1 MTVMSILARKGHHV
15 LTIEPTAALSVA
27 TKLLAERRIGA
38 LVVTGADHRIGP
50 RAAADS
56 GTNVS
61 GPTAVLVPIGNAAGA
76 RQNRQ
81 SSVPVSPARHGPISS
96 PANGCSS
103 SCYALRSIG
112 PSHDGECVAVRLIH
126 VHDDDPDGEAA

>member
-1 MTVMSILARKGHHV
+1 MAQPDHDNSAHTGLRRARSRADTFDMIRPE
-15 LTIEPTAALSVA
+15 LT
-27 TKLLAERRIGA
+27 R
-38 LVVTGADHRIGP
+38 ADHRIGP

-76 RQNRQ
+76 RQNRR
-81 SSVPVSPARHGPISS
+81 SSVPVSPARPGPISS